1 MRRLDLSE
9 IQETAFIR
17 RGANFSF
24 GQTAY
29 PDGGEFRVTS
39 GAYAALILLETG
51 TMSTVIDRNRREL
64 HAGECGIFI
73 NRTGRRSTYA
83 PGSRVMWC
91 ETPLLK
97 SALPARSDFLGD
109 RVRASQRILTL
120 FREGINCGL
129 NSSPTLDT
137 LRNALGEALFAAWR
151 IEAGQD
157 VIGHMPPSLIAA
169 KSYIDQHYAEKP
181 ALEQL
186 ASVAG
191 VTPPYLI
198 DLFRRHQGTTPIRY
212 LRNVRAQA
220 ALRLIRHTDMSLAS
234 IADIT
239 GYGSAFHLSR
249 EVRLMNGQ
257 SPRSIRQRGIHGQTS
272 HTMGDA
278 TRLPNDQY
286 QSLRPAFERI
296 RPMVP
301 PIPVIDIAALRHG
314 SSAERKVVAAA
325 LGRACREA
333 GFFYITGHGV
343 APEMMNKLFEAS
355 RIFFNQP
362 ANAKEKVAMS
372 RLGKNRGY
380 VGLGVERLDTTSLPD
395 NKEAF
400 NISPHNVDDAD
411 VWPDLPGWRD
421 LMMAYFTTCLDIG
434 AALHRGFARDLG
446 VDENFFVDKFKNP
459 MATLRLLRYPP
470 SLSKRADQAPGAG
483 AHTDYGNV
491 TILAVNGVSGLQ
503 VRPRGSDWMDAPLI
517 PGTFICNIGDCLMRW
532 SNDVYVSTPHRVLR
546 PEGERYS
553 IAFFLDPDAD
563 AQVEPIVSQQD
574 ESPHYPPVS
583 GYDYLQERLQA
594 TYGHQS

>member
-1 MRRLDLSE
+1 M
-9 IQETAFIR
+9 AFSR
-17 RGANFSF
+17 RGSNFAF

-29 PDGGEFRVTS
+29 PEGGEFRVTS

-51 TMSTVIDRNRREL
+51 TMSTVIDGNKREL
-64 HAGECGIFI
+64 HTGECGIFI

-91 ETPLLK
+91 ETPILK
-97 SALPARSDFLGD
+97 SALSSRCDFLGD

-120 FREGINCGL
+120 FREGIGCGL
-129 NSSPTLDT
+129 HTSPTLDT

-157 VIGHMPPSLIAA
+157 VIGHMPTPLLAA
-169 KSYIDQHYAEKP
+169 KAYIDQHYADKP
-181 ALEQL
+181 DLETL
-186 ASVAG
+186 ATVAN

-198 DLFRRHQGTTPIRY
+198 DLFRRHQGTTPMRY
-212 LRNVRAQA
+212 LRAVRAQA
-220 ALRLIRHTDMSLAS
+220 ALRLIRHTDMALAS

-249 EVRLMNGQ
+249 EIRQTSGL
-257 SPRSIRQRGIHGQTS
+257 SPRSIRQRGTHGRTS
-272 HTMGDA
+272 VTMGDA
-278 TRLPNDQY
+278 FRMPDQ
-286 QSLRPAFERI
+286 QQHASRSSVERI
-296 RPMVP
+296 CPMSSP
-301 PIPVIDIAALRHG
+301 HIPVIDIAALRLG
-314 SSAERKVVAAA
+314 TSTEREVVAAA
-325 LGRACREA
+325 IGEACRGA

-343 APEMMNKLFEAS
+343 SPEVMEKLFEAS
-355 RIFFNQP
+355 KVFFNQP
-362 ANAKEKVAMS
+362 SAVKDMVAMN
-372 RLGKNRGY
+372 RVGKNRGY

-400 NISPHNVDDAD
+400 NICPNNTDDVD
-411 VWPDLPGWRD
+411 VWPAIPGWRE
-421 LMMAYFTTCLDIG
+421 LMMAYFATCLDIG
-434 AALHRGFARDLG
+434 SALHRGFARDLG
-446 VDENFFVDKFKNP
+446 VDENFFSDKFKNP

-470 SLSKRADQAPGAG
+470 FPPASLSSTSERTDQAPGAG

-503 VRPRGSDWMDAPLI
+503 VRPRGSDWIDAPLI

-546 PEGERYS
+546 PDGERYS

-563 AQVEPIVSQQD
+563 ALVEPIVTQSG
-574 ESPHYPPVS
+574 ESAHYPPVT

-594 TYGHQS
+594 TYGHKS